1 MQYINLHIPTHY
13 LTDSICPSFL
23 WKRKNTCNFRPKTW
37 GRLSSE
43 FFLLTPVLNSRW
55 CNNSRFTEV
64 SCCAL
69 PSSKVSL
76 WGLFPP
82 VFLVLGGILL
92 FCFSNQVDCCF
103 CSMSSNTKSTLRD
116 EYLQQSQG
124 WGTSHHL
131 ESNNWELHS
140 FSSINSSYSLAQCI
154 FQLKLEL
161 CWCSSGTIEKPSQNQ
176 NAFIIVFRQVVLIH
190 DPKFFSKLI
199 FRFSLSMWSVA
210 S

>member
-13 LTDSICPSFL
+13 LTDSICPPFL
-23 WKRKNTCNFRPKTW
+23 WKRENTCNFRPKTW

-43 FFLLTPVLNSRW
+43 FFLLTSVLNSRW

-92 FCFSNQVDCCF
+92 FYFSNQIDCCF

-116 EYLQQSQG
+116 KYLQQSQG

-131 ESNNWELHS
+131 GSNNWELHS
-140 FSSINSSYSLAQCI
+140 HFAFFKYQQFLFLSTMHIPVKARIVLMQFRDHRKTFTEPERFYYS
-154 FQLKLEL
+154 
-161 CWCSSGTIEKPSQNQ
+161 
-176 NAFIIVFRQVVLIH
+176 V
-190 DPKFFSKLI
+190 
-199 FRFSLSMWSVA
+199 
-210 S
+210 